1 MTGTAQEQSGPR
13 ASVSEIEEE
22 INVIN
27 DKESKRFELLIMNS
41 LEYLSF
47 YLHNLKCLCPKY

>member
-41 LEYLSF
+41 LE
-47 YLHNLKCLCPKY
+47 